1 MGRWLNEKSPTKG
14 QVKIRVKGSGREC
27 PPYTK
32 TESGRGFRAGGSH
45 SSLRGGAPTHRTGR
59 DEWGTLG
66 SEWRT
71 LIRRVS
77 FVCGCP
83 IHSRPLRMSGR
94 LITSPHQTS
103 RLDEPWCPLATP
115 EISPAPIQSLGIGK
129 DKNESCSTP
138 IAPDGPLVR

>member
-1 MGRWLNEKSPTKG
+1 MGDEKSPTKG

-45 SSLRGGAPTHRTGR
+45 SSLRGGSPTHRTGR
-59 DEWGTLG
+59 DEWGTLGSEWDTLGSEWNTLG

-94 LITSPHQTS
+94 LIT
-103 RLDEPWCPLATP
+103 LASLNFATGRDL
-115 EISPAPIQSLGIGK
+115 ISIGH
-129 DKNESCSTP
+129 S
-138 IAPDGPLVR
+138 